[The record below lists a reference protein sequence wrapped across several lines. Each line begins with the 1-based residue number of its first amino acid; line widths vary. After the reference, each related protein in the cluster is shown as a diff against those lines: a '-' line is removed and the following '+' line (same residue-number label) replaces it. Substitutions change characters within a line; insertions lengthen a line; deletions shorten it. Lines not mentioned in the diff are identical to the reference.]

1 MENEKIKEIL
11 NKYPKNE
18 KSNLIQILN
27 EFQES
32 FGYISEQVMLD
43 ISKHLGI
50 TLAEVFSVVS
60 FYARFTLEHA
70 GKYHITVCLGTACFV
85 KGSERILDR
94 FKEKLQIEVG
104 ETTKD
109 GKFSLDEVRC
119 IGSCGLAPVFT
130 INGEVYGRATIDMV
144 DEVIDKL
151 MKEE

>member
-1 MENEKIKEIL
+1 MYKYNMEGYSIMENEIMEIL

-27 EFQES
+27 EFQERD
-32 FGYISEQVMLD
+32 GYISEQVMLD

-94 FKEKLQIEVG
+94 FRGQQSR
-104 ETTKD
+104 
-109 GKFSLDEVRC
+109 FCRC
-119 IGSCGLAPVFT
+119 QWSCQR
-130 INGEVYGRATIDMV
+130 IC
-144 DEVIDKL
+144 
-151 MKEE
+151 

>member
-1 MENEKIKEIL
+1 MENEKNMEIL

-27 EFQES
+27 EFQETD
-32 FGYISEQVMLD
+32 GYISEQVMLD
-43 ISKHLGI
+43 ISEHLGI

-130 INGEVYGRATIDMV
+130 VNGEVYGRATIDKV
-144 DEVIDKL
+144 DEVLDKL

>member
-43 ISKHLGI
+43 ISKYLGI

-94 FKEKLQIEVG
+94 FKEKLQIGVG

-130 INGEVYGRATIDMV
+130 VNGEVYGRATIDMV

>member
-1 MENEKIKEIL
+1 MEKEKIMEIL

-27 EFQES
+27 EFQERD
-32 FGYISEQVMLD
+32 GYISEQVMLD

-130 INGEVYGRATIDMV
+130 VNGEVYGRATIDKV
-144 DEVIDKL
+144 DEVLDQL

>member
-1 MENEKIKEIL
+1 MENEKIMEIL

-130 INGEVYGRATIDMV
+130 VNGEVYGRATIDKV
-144 DEVIDKL
+144 DEVLDKL